1 MKPKILVIPARR
13 HIIEAYTEYIFRYL
27 GSDFHFEMGYPPT
40 PPYHN
45 IRERVWKGETSPLHK
60 NPDEFDLIYP
70 HFATHTFLVPEEKYA
85 HKIAVVQLEPA
96 QGPKF
101 AGQPAIRALTNYAM
115 QSSYPES
122 MQLRFGVDTDLFQ
135 PLDQVRPDDKVHIG
149 FIGNIQTPRRYM
161 KELFIQLND
170 IPGIKL
176 DIYPTSWPSHTRID
190 EIELMGGQTVIN
202 NIIDGDKWLS
212 GLPNIYNKMD
222 IFIRCDID
230 HGYQFSV
237 MEAAA
242 CGVPVI
248 TTDSGISKELTDADG
263 GILIDC
269 GDRSWKEDN
278 LKKIASDIRKAVI
291 RLRDNKEER
300 WRMGNLG
307 RDFVIRNYEW
317 KKWIP
322 EWRKFFQKGLENAH

>member
-1 MKPKILVIPARR
+1 
-13 HIIEAYTEYIFRYL
+13 
-27 GSDFHFEMGYPPT
+27 
-40 PPYHN
+40 
-45 IRERVWKGETSPLHK
+45 
-60 NPDEFDLIYP
+60 
-70 HFATHTFLVPEEKYA
+70 
-85 HKIAVVQLEPA
+85 
-96 QGPKF
+96 
-101 AGQPAIRALTNYAM
+101 
-115 QSSYPES
+115 
-122 MQLRFGVDTDLFQ
+122 
-135 PLDQVRPDDKVHIG
+135 
-149 FIGNIQTPRRYM
+149 M